1 MPVVTT
7 PTPAAG
13 PESTDVPP
21 TSTAATDGTS
31 PGAEQSDGAEVA
43 AGLAGEPSWSE
54 ILDGLSASEQSCIR
68 GVLDEAGLDEA
79 GLESAMSRRLF
90 SDDFPMAEDI
100 AMFACLAA
108 DTANNIF
115 VTSVVAVIE
124 SEIGADVSDS
134 EKACLGDWT
143 ADIDLAS
150 LIMSMTSESPD
161 DTLALALLG
170 GLAACIPDV
179 LISLLLADTG
189 VGFDELDEN
198 ERTCLREL
206 LADVDWPVLGGSEE
220 DAEAA
225 FTAVF
230 GLSFGMF
237 GCVPALMEDG
247 AAQSNAAFSTDGATP
262 AAVGEPIEGDLDFA
276 GDIDPFV
283 FEAVGGEFYE
293 IDVSPGTL
301 RDPTLAL
308 YGADGS
314 WLDSNDDSGGSLAPL
329 LFWEASGTGPLYV
342 EVGGYDAGSYTLTIA
357 VSDLDDDH
365 ADLLSGAT
373 AAELDM
379 PVLARLEYRDDL
391 DFFVFEVA
399 EDECYWISVDPDT
412 LDELPTLT
420 LYGSDGSW
428 LGSGEDSGD
437 GWVFLYWMAPSAG
450 PLYVEVGGDG
460 TGYYHLTISPDDPSY
475 GSC

>member
-1 MPVVTT
+1 MPVATT
-7 PTPAAG
+7 
-13 PESTDVPP
+13 
-21 TSTAATDGTS
+21 TAATDGTS
-31 PGAEQSDGAEVA
+31 AGAEQSDGAEVA

-54 ILDGLSASEQSCIR
+54 VLDHLDTPEQSCIR

-79 GLESAMSRRLF
+79 GREAAMSRRLF
-90 SDDFPMAEDI
+90 SDDFPTAEDA

-115 VTSVVAVIE
+115 VTSMVAAIE
-124 SEIGADVSDS
+124 PEIGADVSDS

-150 LIMSMTSESPD
+150 LIMSTSEFPD
-161 DTLALALLG
+161 DTAGALALLG
-170 GLAACIPDV
+170 GMAACIPDV
-179 LISLLLADTG
+179 LISLFLADTG

-206 LADVDWPVLGGSEE
+206 LTDVDWPVLDGSEE

-230 GLSFGMF
+230 ALSFGMLD
-237 GCVPALMEDG
+237 CVPALMEDG
-247 AAQSNAAFSTDGATP
+247 VAQSSPAFSTDGATP
-262 AAVGEPIEGDLDFA
+262 AAVGEPIEGVLDSA
-276 GDIDPFV
+276 DDTEVFV
-283 FEAVGGEFYE
+283 FEAVGGELYE
-293 IDVSPGTL
+293 VDVSPGTL

-308 YGADGS
+308 YDTDGS

-357 VSDLDDDH
+357 VSDVDDDH
-365 ADLLSGAT
+365 ADLLSEAT
-373 AAELDM
+373 PAELGT
-379 PVLARLEYRDDL
+379 PVLARLEYRNDL
-391 DFFVFEVA
+391 DFFVFEAA
-399 EDECYWISVDPDT
+399 EDECYWIDVDPDT

-420 LYGSDGSW
+420 LYGADGSW

-437 GWVFLYWMAPSAG
+437 GWVFLHWMAPSAG
-450 PLYVEVGGDG
+450 LFYVEVGGDG

-475 GSC
+475 DSC